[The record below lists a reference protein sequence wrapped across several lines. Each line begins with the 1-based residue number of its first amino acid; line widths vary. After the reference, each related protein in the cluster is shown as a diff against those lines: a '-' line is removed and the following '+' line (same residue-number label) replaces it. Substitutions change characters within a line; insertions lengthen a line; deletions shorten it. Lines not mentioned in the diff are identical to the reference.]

1 MYIVQSRI
9 QDLQTKI
16 HLHFPLLMLEVWRFR
31 PGEEEKEAEEEEWRR
46 GWRGEKKKREG
57 GRVK

>member
-16 HLHFPLLMLEVWRFR
+16 HLHFPLLMLEVWGFR
-31 PGEEEKEAEEEEWRR
+31 PGEEEREAEEEEWRR
-46 GWRGEKKKREG
+46 GWRREKREG
-57 GRVK
+57 GE